1 MRMRNKKLSVA
12 AYRWMVVLSLF
23 GLVSSGLAQGL
34 PGEVLITQRWR
45 ELSSNYSALSNPAF
59 LTQENYLTG
68 HFAMS
73 SILQEFTLMQA
84 GATIPLGLYQSV
96 GLTWT
101 TPGSNQIELW
111 DNGTRSGDSVASAQ
125 FNYFTGSYAINP
137 WNGLSV
143 GGNLNLIQQNAFADK
158 GLFAGGV
165 DLGISYRLIKHQF
178 IGTHL
183 FGANLQN
190 LLTLKLFGTGVF
202 DPFARNLRFSLYS
215 TYVEKLV
222 ETNFDY
228 CIKDLFPSGS
238 AFVVGSPKALETEF
252 SGRVGVAIIQM
263 FRLYGMF
270 GLSLS
275 DTTGNTLRHW
285 GAGLTL
291 NGPAVYQGRDV
302 LFGYQILN
310 VSQVSDWFHTFYLRG
325 EFGPHREEA
334 FAKNDKL
341 DVAPNAIYL
350 KALQLYKEGKYWEAY
365 FLFSQILNEYPD
377 FFNNDWVLF
386 YTGSCQEKM
395 DMREISLFTHH
406 ALELEY
412 PFSNAMIPS
421 RLSTMRIYYRNGD
434 FSNVEKLY
442 QQLQEATVADSIKFS
457 ADYIMG
463 QTLLEQKNYEAA
475 IEMLSRIHPSHCDYL
490 FAQHSI
496 AVAQFGQEKFSE
508 AMLSLQNCI
517 TETPKDKERKEV
529 VARSYLLLGFLLYE
543 NPLKEDKPLS
553 KAVAMLREIPPQS
566 IYYDEA
572 TLALGWTAIK
582 AQQFAD
588 CIKSGEVLMASK
600 NPLFHFEGALI
611 TAYGYMSQQ
620 KFLEAKDILT
630 TATSQIEN
638 LRPISEDSVSLEQQR
653 YLDTRASYEFLAKR
667 VAECA
672 QKQQIGPVVQENT
685 DLHNEQREVKKKIDG
700 SISYFDA
707 YKKGLFL
714 TRNYETIKSETAYMF
729 AVVSRR
735 TGATGQVKEMEKAK
749 EKEKDIDKEIK
760 ALEEK
765 MKQME
770 KNGK

>member
-12 AYRWMVVLSLF
+12 AYRWMAVLSL
-23 GLVSSGLAQGL
+23 SGLFSSVPAQGL
-34 PGEVLITQRWR
+34 PGQVLITQRWR

-59 LTQENYLTG
+59 LTQENYLTVHG
-68 HFAMS
+68 AMS
-73 SILQEFTLMQA
+73 SILQEFNLLQAEVTLP
-84 GATIPLGLYQSV
+84 IGLYQSA

-101 TPGSNQIELW
+101 TPGSNSIEVW
-111 DNGTRSGDSVASAQ
+111 NYGARTGDSMATAQ

-137 WNGLSV
+137 WNGLSI
-143 GGNLNLIQQNAFADK
+143 GGNLNLIQQNAFAEK
-158 GLFAGGV
+158 SLYGAGV
-165 DLGISYRLIKHQF
+165 DLGISYRLIKHPI

-183 FGANLQN
+183 FGANLQD
-190 LLTLKLFGTGVF
+190 LLTLKLFGSGVF
-202 DPFARNLRFSLYS
+202 DQYARNLRFTLYS
-215 TYVEKLV
+215 TFFEKMV

-228 CIKDLFPSGS
+228 CTKDLFPNGS
-238 AFVVGSPKALETEF
+238 AFVTDSPKTLETEF
-252 SGRVGVAIIQM
+252 SGRIGVAIIQM

-270 GLSLS
+270 GFSS
-275 DTTGNTLRHW
+275 SGINHM

-302 LFGYQILN
+302 LFGYQILK

-350 KALQLYKEGKYWEAY
+350 RALQLYKEKKYWEAY

-412 PFSNAMIPS
+412 PFSNAMIPA

-434 FSNVEKLY
+434 FSNVEKMY
-442 QQLQEATVADSIKFS
+442 QQLQEATVADSIKFA

-463 QTLLEQKNYEAA
+463 QTLIEQKNYEAA
-475 IEMLSRIHPSHCDYL
+475 IEMLSRIHPSHYDYL

-496 AVAQFGQEKFSE
+496 AVAQFAQDKYSD

-517 TETPKDKERKEV
+517 TETPKDQDRKEI

-543 NPLKEDKPLS
+543 NPLNEDKPLS

-611 TAYGYMSQQ
+611 TAYGYMNQQ
-620 KFLEAKDILT
+620 KYVEAKDILT
-630 TATSQIEN
+630 ATTAQIEN
-638 LRPISEDSVSLEQQR
+638 LRPVSEDSVSLEQQR
-653 YLDTRASYEFLAKR
+653 YLDTRASYDFLAKR

-672 QKQQIGPVVQENT
+672 QKQQIGPVMQENS
-685 DLHNEQREVKKKIDG
+685 DLHNEQRDIKKKIDG
-700 SISYFDA
+700 SIAYFDA

-714 TRNYETIKSETAYMF
+714 TRNYETIKSETAYML

-735 TGATGQVKEMEKAK
+735 TAAGGQVKQLEKAK

-760 ALEEK
+760 ELEEK
-765 MKQME
+765 MKKME
-770 KNGK
+770 QNGK

>member
-1 MRMRNKKLSVA
+1 
-12 AYRWMVVLSLF
+12 
-23 GLVSSGLAQGL
+23 
-34 PGEVLITQRWR
+34 
-45 ELSSNYSALSNPAF
+45 
-59 LTQENYLTG
+59 
-68 HFAMS
+68 
-73 SILQEFTLMQA
+73 
-84 GATIPLGLYQSV
+84 LYQSA

-101 TPGSNQIELW
+101 TPGTNQIEVW
-111 DNGTRSGDSVASAQ
+111 DNGTRSGDSLATAQ

-158 GLFAGGV
+158 GLFAGGL
-165 DLGISYRLIKHQF
+165 DLGISYRLFRNQF
-178 IGTHL
+178 FGTHL
-183 FGANLQN
+183 VGANLQN
-190 LLTLKLFGTGVF
+190 LLTLKLMGTGVF
-202 DPFARNLRFSLYS
+202 DQFARNLRFTLYS
-215 TYVEKLV
+215 TFVEKLV

-228 CIKDLFPSGS
+228 CIKDLLPSGS
-238 AFVVGSPKALETEF
+238 AFALNSPKTLETEF

-270 GLSLS
+270 GVSDSGLS
-275 DTTGNTLRHW
+275 HW
-285 GAGLTL
+285 GAGLTI
-291 NGPAVYQGRDV
+291 NGPAVYQGRDL
-302 LFGYQILN
+302 LFGYQLLN
-310 VSQVSDWFHTFYLRG
+310 VSKESNWTNTFYLRG

-350 KALQLYKEGKYWEAY
+350 KALQLYKEGKFWEAY

-412 PFSNAMIPS
+412 PFSNAMIPA

-442 QQLQEATVADSIKFS
+442 QQLQEATVADSIKYS

-463 QTLLEQKNYEAA
+463 QTLIEQKNYEAA
-475 IEMLSRIHPSHCDYL
+475 IEMLSRIHPSHYDYL
-490 FAQHSI
+490 FAQHST
-496 AVAQFGQEKFSE
+496 AVAQFALEKYSE

-517 TETPKDKERKEV
+517 TETPKDQERKEV

-543 NPLKEDKPLS
+543 NPLNEDKPLS
-553 KAVAMLREIPPQS
+553 KAVAMLREIPAQS

-582 AQQFAD
+582 AQQFED

-620 KFLEAKDILT
+620 KYVEAKDILT
-630 TATSQIEN
+630 TVTSQIEN
-638 LRPISEDSVSLEQQR
+638 LRPVSEDSISLETQR
-653 YLDTRASYEFLAKR
+653 YLDTRASYDFLAKR

-672 QKQQIGPVVQENT
+672 QKQQIGPVVQENSG
-685 DLHNEQREVKKKIDG
+685 LHSEQRDMKKKIDA
-700 SISYFDA
+700 SIDYFDT

-760 ALEEK
+760 ALEDK